1 MAQRHSFE
9 AKQAYY
15 VWQQQHYNYLIFKLQ
30 FRPTLTLNA
39 APMTFSRTIVQR
51 YDAIEAADVFV
62 PQQNIYSYA
71 TLTFRQILPS
81 TGGEIYMDT
90 DLDRLQNFGT
100 NAFINY
106 TATPARV
113 GFRQPLGGFNPYKW
127 QKLIEPVAYRK
138 AQKALV
144 ASRERVAQSA
154 VTYFFDL
161 LMAELDIQRSQA
173 DTRQTD
179 TLLDMARKRLAIGT
193 LTKDDVLELELQKI
207 QSQQALQN
215 AQLNYDNRL
224 RILRS
229 YIGLSDHQVVQLM
242 LPEEV
247 TPLKISVDEAIQR
260 AHKDNPDL
268 LQLRQNEMEAERDR
282 DQTIRDNRFQ
292 ASIDASFGLNQSDST
307 ISSAL
312 TNLLDQQVV
321 MVRLSIPLLDWGRR
335 KNIQKVAEAKQMAV
349 YEAGNQAR
357 QELDW
362 ELQRQVQRLDL
373 LFGQIKANQKIDD
386 LARARFQ
393 ITQQRF
399 FKGSVDL
406 IKLSAARLAYVQ
418 AQQAYLQ
425 SLRAY
430 WETLFAIRA
439 TTLYDFIAGSPIKV
453 ALD

>member
-1 MAQRHSFE
+1 
-9 AKQAYY
+9 
-15 VWQQQHYNYLIFKLQ
+15 
-30 FRPTLTLNA
+30 
-39 APMTFSRTIVQR
+39 
-51 YDAIEAADVFV
+51 
-62 PQQNIYSYA
+62 
-71 TLTFRQILPS
+71 
-81 TGGEIYMDT
+81 
-90 DLDRLQNFGT
+90 
-100 NAFINY
+100 
-106 TATPARV
+106 
-113 GFRQPLGGFNPYKW
+113 
-127 QKLIEPVAYRK
+127 
-138 AQKALV
+138 
-144 ASRERVAQSA
+144 RERVAQSA